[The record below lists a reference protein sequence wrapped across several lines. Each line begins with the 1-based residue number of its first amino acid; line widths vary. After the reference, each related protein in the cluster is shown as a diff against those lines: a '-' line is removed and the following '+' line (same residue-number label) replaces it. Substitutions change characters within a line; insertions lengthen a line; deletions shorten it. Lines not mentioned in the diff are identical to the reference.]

1 MSSSSKMRVLFPLA
15 GGAVERAALAL
26 QSPDR
31 LAALGRTGLSGFVV
45 DAMLFPVVPLGPVRR
60 QKIPDAGAAGLDRF
74 REDFLHAVV
83 QPLDRGKLQPAC
95 RPIGMEPGAVQDFI
109 RIDVDDAG
117 DRLLVHEQRLKPT
130 PQLY

>member
-1 MSSSSKMRVLFPLA
+1 MPSSSKMLVLFPLA

-31 LAALGRTGLSGFVV
+31 LAALGRTGLSGFIV
-45 DAMLFPVVPLGPVRR
+45 DAVLFPVVPLGPVRR

-74 REDFLHAVV
+74 REDLLHAVI
-83 QPLDRGKLQPAC
+83 QPFDRGKLQPAR

-109 RIDVDDAG
+109 RIDVTDPG
-117 DRLLVHEQRLKPT
+117 ERLLVHEQRLQP
-130 PQLY
+130 PSPLS